1 MSVLESRVR
10 QDRSVGEAADRSV
23 SPPKF
28 STTVEKTVENKAL
41 LRKHDK
47 MTRFMGVSYQ
57 GESYED
63 WDFRCLT
70 RVSSSHSG
78 KTGDRVGRKSATSW
92 FLKSFR
98 VRL

>member
-10 QDRSVGEAADRSV
+10 QDRSVGETADRSV

-41 LRKHDK
+41 LRKRDK
-47 MTRFMGVSYQ
+47 MTRFMRVSYQ
-57 GESYED
+57 GESYKD
-63 WDFRCLT
+63 WIFRCLA
-70 RVSSSHSG
+70 RASSSHSG
-78 KTGDRVGRKSATSW
+78 KTGDCVGRKFVPCW
-92 FLKSFR
+92 FLKLFR